1 MRSLPPRRRPLAP
14 RPSAP
19 SAATTDATNAGW
31 LKANPVPQTGATTA
45 LGQLV
50 ERSRQQQRELLD
62 AAMKSP
68 QGNVQKLLG
77 DFWASGLDEAAVEA
91 DGSNPIA
98 PLLTRINAIKKAKD
112 VPASIAAL
120 HQVGIGGLQLWPG
133 RRSEGAIVTS
143 ATSCGVAWA
152 CRIRRSTPAP
162 TPTPWP

>member
-1 MRSLPPRRRPLAP
+1 MPNFRPLAIALGISLATLVP
-14 RPSAP
+14 THDAFAAKKKAARAPAVSAQC
-19 SAATTDATNAGW
+19 SDFYDATNAGW
-31 LKANPVPQTGATTA
+31 LKANPVPQTGAATA

-50 ERSRQQQRELLD
+50 DRSRQQQRELLD
-62 AAMKSP
+62 ASMKAP

-120 HQVGIGGLQLWPG
+120 HQVASRWP
-133 RRSEGAIVTS
+133 STS
-143 ATSCGVAWA
+143 VRTW
-152 CRIRRSTPAP
+152 T
-162 TPTPWP
+162 